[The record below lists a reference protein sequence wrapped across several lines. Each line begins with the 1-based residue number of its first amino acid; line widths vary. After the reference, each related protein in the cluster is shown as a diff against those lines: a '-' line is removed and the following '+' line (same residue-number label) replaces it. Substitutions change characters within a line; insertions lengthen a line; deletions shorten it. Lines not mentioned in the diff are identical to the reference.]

1 MRIIYLYTPMC
12 GTCQL
17 AEKLLS
23 YVEGL
28 IDTEIEKYNIN
39 FQRELAAT
47 HRVESVPC
55 LLKIN
60 EDHVE
65 KLYAFSDVTTL
76 YQWLKPNHSKEE

>member
-1 MRIIYLYTPMC
+1 MRVIYLYTPMC
-12 GTCQL
+12 GTCNL

-28 IDTEIEKYNIN
+28 VDTKIEKYNIN

-47 HRVESVPC
+47 YQIESVPC

-60 EDHVE
+60 GEKVD
-65 KLYAFSDVTTL
+65 KLYAFGDVTSI
-76 YQWLKPNHSKEE
+76 YQWLKNTDL